1 MRYRRSNPS
10 INRQI
15 MDNPERNRNIQIDRT
30 APEILSVRLSG
41 QWVLDE
47 GLPSS
52 SELKKTIESTPGL
65 KRLEFDGEAIT
76 IWDSGLV
83 VFLRNI
89 ANYCKKNNIE
99 IDDTGIPQGARML
112 LKSATEIPVKEEFG
126 DPMESSLLARIG
138 DVSLRLTRSGSEIL
152 AFTGEVFLS
161 FMRWFRGK
169 AQFRRTDMKIHLEQA
184 GIQALPIVTLINFL
198 IGVIIAFVSAI
209 QLQQFGAE
217 IFVADLVAIAM
228 AREMGPMMTAIIL
241 AGRSGASYAA
251 QIGTMMVNEEV
262 DALKTAGF
270 SPIDFLVL
278 PRILALTL
286 MTPLLALYADFMGMI
301 GGGVVGL
308 TMLDLSST
316 LYIQQT
322 ISALHP
328 IHFVLG
334 LIKAGIYGALVAYA
348 GCMTG
353 MQSGRSASA
362 VGEATTKAV
371 VMSIV
376 LVIVASAVTTV
387 IYSLLGI

>member
-1 MRYRRSNPS
+1 
-10 INRQI
+10 

-41 QWVLDE
+41 QWILDE
-47 GLPSS
+47 GFASS
-52 SELKKTIESTPGL
+52 SEIEKTIESTPGL
-65 KRLEFDGEAIT
+65 NRLEFDGEAIT
-76 IWDSGLV
+76 AWDSGLL

-89 ANYCKKNNIE
+89 TNYCKKNNI
-99 IDDTGIPQGARML
+99 DVDYTRIPNGAKKL
-112 LKSATEIPVKEEFG
+112 LKLSTAVPVKEDQG

-138 DVSLRLTRSGSEIL
+138 GVSLRLTRSGAETL

-169 AQFRRTDMKIHLEQA
+169 AQFRRTDMKFLLEQA
-184 GIQALPIVTLINFL
+184 GAQALPIVTLINFL

-209 QLQQFGAE
+209 QLQQFGAG

-228 AREMGPMMTAIIL
+228 VREMGPMMTAIIL

-251 QIGTMMVNEEV
+251 HIGTMMVNEEV

-286 MTPLLALYADFMGMI
+286 MTPLLALYADFMGII

-308 TMLDLSST
+308 SILDLSSR
-316 LYIQQT
+316 LYIQQS
-322 ISALHP
+322 ISALNP
-328 IHFVLG
+328 MHFMLG
-334 LIKAGIYGALVAYA
+334 LIKAGIYGGLVAYA

-362 VGEATTKAV
+362 VGEATTRAV
-371 VMSIV
+371 VISIV
-376 LVIVASAVTTV
+376 LIIVASAITTV

>member
-1 MRYRRSNPS
+1 MTTT
-10 INRQI
+10 
-15 MDNPERNRNIQIDRT
+15 EGKRNIQIDKT

-41 QWVLDE
+41 QWLLSK

-52 SELKKTIESTPGL
+52 SEIEKSIESTPGV

-76 IWDSGLV
+76 DWDSGLL
-83 VFLRNI
+83 VFLRNL
-89 ANYCKKNNIE
+89 ANYCKKNDIE
-99 IDDTGIPQGARML
+99 IDDTAIPEGAKKL
-112 LKSATEIPVKEEFG
+112 LKLSTAVPVKEEHG

-138 DVSLRLTRSGSEIL
+138 DVSLRLTRSSAETL
-152 AFTGEVFLS
+152 EFTGEVFLS
-161 FMRWFRGK
+161 FQRWFRGK
-169 AQFRRTDMKIHLEQA
+169 AQFRRTDMKILLEQA
-184 GIQALPIVTLINFL
+184 GAQALPIVTLINLL

-228 AREMGPMMTAIIL
+228 VREMGPMMTAIIL

-251 QIGTMMVNEEV
+251 HIGTMMVNEEV

-270 SPIDFLVL
+270 SPFDFLVL

-301 GGGVVGL
+301 GGGIVGL
-308 TMLDLSST
+308 TMLDLSSR

-322 ISALHP
+322 ISSLNP
-328 IHFVLG
+328 FHFLLG
-334 LIKAGIYGALVAYA
+334 LIKAGIYGGLVAYA

-362 VGEATTKAV
+362 VGEATTRAV
-371 VMSIV
+371 VISIV
-376 LVIVASAVTTV
+376 LIIVASAITTV
-387 IYSLLGI
+387 IYSLLGV

>member
-1 MRYRRSNPS
+1 MN
-10 INRQI
+10 
-15 MDNPERNRNIQIDRT
+15 NPEGKWNIEIDQT
-30 APEILSVRLSG
+30 SPEILAIRLSG
-41 QWVLDE
+41 PWILDE

-52 SELKKTIESTPGL
+52 SEVEKTIESFPGVT
-65 KRLEFDGEAIT
+65 RLEFDGEAIT
-76 IWDSGLV
+76 EWDTGFL

-99 IDDTGIPQGARML
+99 VDDAGIPKGAKKL
-112 LKSATEIPVKEEFG
+112 LKLATAVPVKEAHG

-138 DVSLRLTRSGSEIL
+138 DVSLRLTRSSAETL
-152 AFTGEVFLS
+152 EFTGEVFIS
-161 FMRWFRGK
+161 FLRWIRGK
-169 AQFRRTDMKIHLEQA
+169 AQFRRTDMKILIEQA
-184 GIQALPIVTLINFL
+184 GVQALPIVTLINFL

-251 QIGTMMVNEEV
+251 HIGTMMVNEEV

-308 TMLDLSST
+308 TMLDLSAR
-316 LYIQQT
+316 LYMQQT
-322 ISALHP
+322 ISSLDP
-328 IHFVLG
+328 THFLLG
-334 LIKAGIYGALVAYA
+334 LIKAGIYGGLVAYA

-362 VGEATTKAV
+362 VGEATTRAV
-371 VMSIV
+371 VISIV
-376 LVIVASAVTTV
+376 LIIIASAITTV
-387 IYSLLGI
+387 IYSILGI

>member
-1 MRYRRSNPS
+1 
-10 INRQI
+10 
-15 MDNPERNRNIQIDRT
+15 MDNPERNRNIQIDRA

-41 QWVLDE
+41 QWILAD

-52 SELKKTIESTPGL
+52 DEIEKAIQSTPGV
-65 KRLEFDGEAIT
+65 KRLQLDAEAVT
-76 IWDSGLV
+76 TWDSGLL

-89 ANYCKKNNIE
+89 ASYCKKNDIE
-99 IDDTGIPQGARML
+99 LDDERLAKGAKKL
-112 LKSATEIPVKEEFG
+112 LKLSTAVPVKEEPG

-138 DVSLRLTRSGSEIL
+138 DVSLRLTRSGTDAL

-161 FMRWFRGK
+161 FIRWFQGK
-169 AQFRRTDMKIHLEQA
+169 AQFRRTDMKILLEQA
-184 GIQALPIVTLINFL
+184 GVQALPIVTLINFL

-228 AREMGPMMTAIIL
+228 VREMGPMMTAIIL

-270 SPIDFLVL
+270 APIDFLVL

-301 GGGVVGL
+301 GGGVVGA
-308 TMLDLSST
+308 TMLDISST

-328 IHFVLG
+328 LHFILG

-353 MQSGRSASA
+353 MHSGRSASA
-362 VGEATTKAV
+362 VGEATTRAV
-371 VMSIV
+371 VISIV
-376 LVIVASAVTTV
+376 LIIIASAVTTV

>member
-1 MRYRRSNPS
+1 MHY
-10 INRQI
+10 I
-15 MDNPERNRNIQIDRT
+15 EGKRNIQVVRT
-30 APEILSVRLSG
+30 TPEILTIRLSG
-41 QWVLDE
+41 AWNLNE
-47 GLPSS
+47 GLPPI
-52 SELKKTIESTPGL
+52 SEIRKSIESAPGV
-65 KRLEFDGEAIT
+65 KRLEFDTEAIAD
-76 IWDSGLV
+76 WDSGFLV
-83 VFLRNI
+83 LLRNI
-89 ANYCKKNNIE
+89 VNYCKEHNIE
-99 IDDTGIPQGARML
+99 VDTEGIPKGAREL
-112 LKSATEIPVKEEFG
+112 LKLSTSVPVKEETG

-138 DVSLRLTRSGSEIL
+138 GASLRLTRSGAEVLS
-152 AFTGEVFLS
+152 FTGEVFLS
-161 FMRWFRGK
+161 FTKWLRGK

-184 GIQALPIVTLINFL
+184 GVQALPIVTLINFL

-278 PRILALTL
+278 PRVLALTL
-286 MTPLLALYADFMGMI
+286 MTPLLTLYADFMGMI
-301 GGGVVGL
+301 GGGVVGM
-308 TMLDLSST
+308 TMLNLSST

-322 ISALHP
+322 ISALNP
-328 IHFVLG
+328 LHFMLG
-334 LIKAGIYGALVAYA
+334 LIKAAIYGGLVAYA

-376 LVIVASAVTTV
+376 LIIAASAVTTV

>member
-1 MRYRRSNPS
+1 
-10 INRQI
+10 
-15 MDNPERNRNIQIDRT
+15 MDNPERNRNIQIDRA

-41 QWVLDE
+41 QWILAD

-52 SELKKTIESTPGL
+52 DEIEKAIQSTPGV
-65 KRLEFDGEAIT
+65 KRLQLDAEAVT
-76 IWDSGLV
+76 TWDSGLL

-89 ANYCKKNNIE
+89 ASYCKKNDIE
-99 IDDTGIPQGARML
+99 LDDERLAKGAKKL
-112 LKSATEIPVKEEFG
+112 LKLSTAVPVKEEPG

-138 DVSLRLTRSGSEIL
+138 DVSLRLTRSGTDAI

-161 FMRWFRGK
+161 FIRWFQGK
-169 AQFRRTDMKIHLEQA
+169 AQFRRTDMKILLEQA
-184 GIQALPIVTLINFL
+184 GVQALPIVTLINFL

-228 AREMGPMMTAIIL
+228 VREMGPMMTAIIL

-270 SPIDFLVL
+270 APIDFLVL

-301 GGGVVGL
+301 GGGVVGA
-308 TMLDLSST
+308 TMLDISST

-328 IHFVLG
+328 LHFILG

-353 MQSGRSASA
+353 MHSGRSASA
-362 VGEATTKAV
+362 VGEATTRAV
-371 VMSIV
+371 VISIV
-376 LVIVASAVTTV
+376 LIIIASAVTTV

>member
-1 MRYRRSNPS
+1 
-10 INRQI
+10 
-15 MDNPERNRNIQIDRT
+15 MDNPERNRNIQIDRA

-41 QWVLDE
+41 QWILAD

-52 SELKKTIESTPGL
+52 DEIEKAIQSTPGV
-65 KRLEFDGEAIT
+65 KRLLLDAEAVT
-76 IWDSGLV
+76 TWDSGLL

-89 ANYCKKNNIE
+89 ASYCKKNDIE
-99 IDDTGIPQGARML
+99 LDDERLAKGAKKL
-112 LKSATEIPVKEEFG
+112 LKLSTAVPVKEEPG

-138 DVSLRLTRSGSEIL
+138 DVSLRLTRSGTEAL
-152 AFTGEVFLS
+152 TFTGEVFLS
-161 FMRWFRGK
+161 FIKWFQGK
-169 AQFRRTDMKIHLEQA
+169 AQFRRTDMKILLEQA
-184 GIQALPIVTLINFL
+184 GVQALPIVTLINFL

-228 AREMGPMMTAIIL
+228 VREMGPMMTAIIL

-270 SPIDFLVL
+270 APIDFLVL

-301 GGGVVGL
+301 GGGVVGA
-308 TMLDLSST
+308 TMLDISST

-328 IHFVLG
+328 LHFILG

-353 MQSGRSASA
+353 MHSGRSASA
-362 VGEATTKAV
+362 VGEATTRAV
-371 VMSIV
+371 VISIV
-376 LVIVASAVTTV
+376 LIIIASAVTTV

>member
-1 MRYRRSNPS
+1 MHY
-10 INRQI
+10 I
-15 MDNPERNRNIQIDRT
+15 EGKRNIQVVRT
-30 APEILSVRLSG
+30 TPEILTIRLSG
-41 QWVLDE
+41 AWNLNE
-47 GLPSS
+47 GLPPI
-52 SELKKTIESTPGL
+52 SEIRKSIESAPGV
-65 KRLEFDGEAIT
+65 KRLEFDTEAIAD
-76 IWDSGLV
+76 WDSGFLV
-83 VFLRNI
+83 LLRNI
-89 ANYCKKNNIE
+89 VNYCKEHNIE
-99 IDDTGIPQGARML
+99 VDTEGIPKGARKL
-112 LKSATEIPVKEEFG
+112 LKLSTSVPVKEETG

-138 DVSLRLTRSGSEIL
+138 GASLRLTRSGAEVLS
-152 AFTGEVFLS
+152 FTGEVFLS
-161 FMRWFRGK
+161 FTKWLRGK

-184 GIQALPIVTLINFL
+184 GVQALPIVTLINFL

-278 PRILALTL
+278 PRVLALTL
-286 MTPLLALYADFMGMI
+286 MTPLLTLYADFMGMI
-301 GGGVVGL
+301 GGGVVGM
-308 TMLDLSST
+308 TMLNLSST

-322 ISALHP
+322 ISALNP
-328 IHFVLG
+328 LHFMLG
-334 LIKAGIYGALVAYA
+334 LIKAAIYGGLVAYA

-376 LVIVASAVTTV
+376 LIIAASAVTTV

>member
-1 MRYRRSNPS
+1 MTNPGGK
-10 INRQI
+10 
-15 MDNPERNRNIQIDRT
+15 RNIQIDNT
-30 APEILSVRLSG
+30 SPEILSVRLSG
-41 QWVLDE
+41 QWVLGE

-52 SELKKTIESTPGL
+52 SEIEKSIESNPGL
-65 KRLEFDGEAIT
+65 RRIELHTEAIT
-76 IWDSGLV
+76 AWDSGLV
-83 VFLRNI
+83 VFLRDI
-89 ANYCKKNNIE
+89 ADYCKKNNIE
-99 IDDTGIPQGARML
+99 VDDTGIPKGPRKL
-112 LKSATEIPVKEEFG
+112 LKLSTAVPVKETHG

-138 DVSLRLTRSGSEIL
+138 DVSLRLTQSGAETL
-152 AFTGEVFLS
+152 EFTGQVFLS

-169 AQFRRTDMKIHLEQA
+169 AQFRRKDMRILLEQA
-184 GIQALPIVTLINFL
+184 GVQALPIVTLINFL

-251 QIGTMMVNEEV
+251 HIGTMMVNEEV

-286 MTPLLALYADFMGMI
+286 MTPLLVLYADFMGMI

-308 TMLDLSST
+308 TMLDISSR
-316 LYIQQT
+316 LYIQQS
-322 ISALHP
+322 ISALNP
-328 IHFVLG
+328 THFMLG
-334 LIKAGIYGALVAYA
+334 LIKAGIYGGLVAYA

-362 VGEATTKAV
+362 VGQATTRAV
-371 VMSIV
+371 VISIV
-376 LVIVASAVTTV
+376 LIIIASAVTTV
-387 IYSLLGI
+387 IYSLLGV

>member
-1 MRYRRSNPS
+1 
-10 INRQI
+10 
-15 MDNPERNRNIQIDRT
+15 MDISEGKRKIQIEQT
-30 APEILSVRLSG
+30 APGILSVRLSG
-41 QWVLDE
+41 PWILDE

-52 SELKKTIESTPGL
+52 SEIEKSIESTPGV
-65 KRLEFDGEAIT
+65 KRLEFDAAAIT
-76 IWDSGLV
+76 AWDSGLL

-89 ANYCKKNNIE
+89 ANYCNYNNIE
-99 IDDTGIPQGARML
+99 FDDSGLPKGVKKL
-112 LKSATEIPVKEEFG
+112 LKLSTAVPVKETHG
-126 DPMESSLLARIG
+126 DPMESSLLGRIG
-138 DVSLRLTRSGSEIL
+138 DVSIRLTRSGAETL
-152 AFTGEVFLS
+152 EFTGEVFLS

-169 AQFRRTDMKIHLEQA
+169 AQFRRTDMKILLEQA
-184 GIQALPIVTLINFL
+184 GVQALPIVTLINLL

-217 IFVADLVAIAM
+217 IFVANLVAIAM
-228 AREMGPMMTAIIL
+228 AREMGPMMTAIVL

-251 QIGTMMVNEEV
+251 HIGTMMVNEEV

-301 GGGVVGL
+301 GGGIVGVS
-308 TMLDLSST
+308 MLDLSST

-322 ISALHP
+322 ISSLNP
-328 IHFVLG
+328 THFILG

-362 VGEATTKAV
+362 VGEATTRAV
-371 VMSIV
+371 VISIV
-376 LVIVASAVTTV
+376 LIIVASAVTTV
-387 IYSLLGI
+387 IYTLLGI

>member
-1 MRYRRSNPS
+1 MN
-10 INRQI
+10 
-15 MDNPERNRNIQIDRT
+15 NPEGKRNIQIDKT

-41 QWVLDE
+41 QWILDE

-52 SELKKTIESTPGL
+52 SEIEKIIESTPGV
-65 KRLEFDGEAIT
+65 KRLEFDAEAIT
-76 IWDSGLV
+76 DWDSGLV

-89 ANYCKKNNIE
+89 ANYCKNANIE
-99 IDDTGIPQGARML
+99 LDDTGLPKGVKKL
-112 LKSATEIPVKEEFG
+112 LKLSTAVPVKETAG
-126 DPMESSLLARIG
+126 DPMESSLLGRIG
-138 DVSLRLTRSGSEIL
+138 DVSLRLTRSGADTLE
-152 AFTGEVFLS
+152 FTGEVFLS
-161 FMRWFRGK
+161 IMRWIRGK
-169 AQFRRTDMKIHLEQA
+169 AQFRRTDMKILLEQA
-184 GIQALPIVTLINFL
+184 GVQALPIVTLINLL

-228 AREMGPMMTAIIL
+228 AREMAPMMTAIIL

-251 QIGTMMVNEEV
+251 HIGTMMVNEEV

-301 GGGVVGL
+301 GGGIVGV
-308 TMLDLSST
+308 TMLDLSSR
-316 LYIQQT
+316 LYIQQS
-322 ISALHP
+322 ISALNP
-328 IHFVLG
+328 THFMLG

-362 VGEATTKAV
+362 VGEATTRAV
-371 VMSIV
+371 VISIV